1 MRLNRMYV
9 ALVLAAVLAALQ
21 ACGGENQS
29 VPQSASQT
37 AIVKGGDD
45 RTGEYEAAENWWKP
59 APDHEGP
66 WTWGQVSGV
75 AVDTPDRILVAIWG
89 DRDRQGRLV
98 DLAVFSILLLI
109 DKT

>member
-29 VPQSASQT
+29 EPQSASQT

-45 RTGEYEAAENWWKP
+45 RTGELSVYSSRCSSLSVSMTPQWSSQNFANTVWKLSS
-59 APDHEGP
+59 
-66 WTWGQVSGV
+66 V
-75 AVDTPDRILVAIWG
+75 
-89 DRDRQGRLV
+89 
-98 DLAVFSILLLI
+98 
-109 DKT
+109 